1 MANFWDMLL
10 LFVVIALILLGTI
23 SFMLFVRRIIIN
35 TTPKNESTELNE
47 KLDRIIM
54 LLEKQSK

>member
-1 MANFWDMLL
+1 MANFGDMLI

-35 TTPKNESTELNE
+35 TTPKNESNELNE

>member
-1 MANFWDMLL
+1 MANFGDIII
-10 LFVVIALILLGTI
+10 LFVIIALILLGTI
-23 SFMLFVRRIIIN
+23 SFMLFIRRIIIN
-35 TTPKNESTELNE
+35 KTPKNESTELNE

>member
-1 MANFWDMLL
+1 MFNVGDMLIII
-10 LFVVIALILLGTI
+10 VIALMILGTI
-23 SFMLFVRRIIIN
+23 SFMLFIRRIIIN

-47 KLDRIIM
+47 KLDKIIM

>member
-1 MANFWDMLL
+1 MANFGDIII

-23 SFMLFVRRIIIN
+23 SFMLFIRRIIIN

>member
-1 MANFWDMLL
+1 MDSSVL
-10 LFVVIALILLGTI
+10 LFICFSLILLGTI

-35 TTPKNESTELNE
+35 TTPKDESTELNE
-47 KLDRIIM
+47 KLDKIIM

>member
-1 MANFWDMLL
+1 MDNFGDLL
-10 LFVVIALILLGTI
+10 ILFVVIALILLGTI
-23 SFMLFVRRIIIN
+23 SFMLFIRRIIIN

>member
-1 MANFWDMLL
+1 MDSSVL
-10 LFVVIALILLGTI
+10 LFICLALILLGTI

-35 TTPKNESTELNE
+35 TTPTPKNEYTELNE
-47 KLDRIIM
+47 KLDKIIM

>member
-1 MANFWDMLL
+1 MLIII
-10 LFVVIALILLGTI
+10 VIALMILGTI
-23 SFMLFVRRIIIN
+23 SFMLFIRRIIIN

-47 KLDRIIM
+47 KLDKIIM

>member
-1 MANFWDMLL
+1 MANFGDMLI

>member
-1 MANFWDMLL
+1 MANFGDLL
-10 LFVVIALILLGTI
+10 ILFVVIALILLGTI
-23 SFMLFVRRIIIN
+23 SFMLFIRRIIIN
-35 TTPKNESTELNE
+35 TTPKNDSTELNE

>member
-1 MANFWDMLL
+1 MANFGDMLL